1 MAFTQSKVGGRK
13 KVGFRYIVAIVTHV
27 RVIRTYCVNYLKD
40 FLNAIKTDDT
50 AEQFA
55 VLVLRRE
62 PVLPKD
68 ENNRRQILDHHLLN
82 VG

>member
-1 MAFTQSKVGGRK
+1 MLK
-13 KVGFRYIVAIVTHV
+13 KS
-27 RVIRTYCVNYLKD
+27 
-40 FLNAIKTDDT
+40 DDT